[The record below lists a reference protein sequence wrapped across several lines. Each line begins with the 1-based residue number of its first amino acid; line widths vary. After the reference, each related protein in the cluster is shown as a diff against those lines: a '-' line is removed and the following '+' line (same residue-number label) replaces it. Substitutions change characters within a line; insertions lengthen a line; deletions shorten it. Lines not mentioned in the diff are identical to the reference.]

1 MKLVVP
7 RSFLVGRDSGV
18 IQCSAGA
25 VYWLLGPMTWWSYG
39 GDMVTSPDALT
50 L

>member
-25 VYWLLGPMTWWSYG
+25 VLVVGTMTWWSYG